1 MSQQMDF
8 EGLATGRLRSF
19 RVDRYYGAEHC
30 IDFADLHEADQQH
43 VRALYGGVQEVY
55 ATWLEV
61 DQDDA
66 HPELAMRVQHLQEA
80 RFLAAVKEIGN
91 QVRGIDSPVARVIH
105 DIRGGALT
113 GILGFIQLAG
123 LQGDSARTASLRR
136 VIIMCRD
143 HAKIMRNLV
152 RDLDPVARSADE
164 DERLH
169 DIDGFVSTWSGVE
182 LDLDSRSVHVDVTCN
197 FQGYVTNRCLE
208 TSSVDRVLYNL
219 INNAARF
226 SADNRVHLHVLPIDE
241 QHIRWVVTN
250 AVDAGQKLW
259 LMEAADGDLGALYR
273 GGLTRGGHGIG
284 LSNCA
289 EIVAASYGVHPDE
302 AIQEG
307 YLGAKLLDHEFCAW
321 FHWPVFVP

>member
-1 MSQQMDF
+1 MMQDVDYRA
-8 EGLATGRLRSF
+8 LAGVGLRSF

-30 IDFADLHEADQQH
+30 IDLADLDGADQEHLQT
-43 VRALYGGVQEVY
+43 LYRRVQEVY
-55 ATWLEV
+55 AGWLEA
-61 DQDDA
+61 DQDDT
-66 HPELAMRVQHLQEA
+66 HSDVVLQVQRLRGQHFLTAVRGIGA
-80 RFLAAVKEIGN
+80 R
-91 QVRGIDSPVARVIH
+91 VRGIDSPVARVVH

-113 GILGFIQLAG
+113 GILGFIQLADM
-123 LQGDSARTASLRR
+123 QQDAERIASLRR
-136 VIIMCRD
+136 VIILCRD

-152 RDLDPVARSADE
+152 RDLDPVARAADE

-169 DIDGFVSTWSGVE
+169 DIDGFVATWSGVE
-182 LDLDSRSVHVDVTCN
+182 LDIGSRSVHVDTTCD

-226 SADNRVHLHVLPIDE
+226 AADDRVHLRVMPIGAE
-241 QHIRWVVTN
+241 HIRWVVTN
-250 AVDAGQKLW
+250 AVDAAQEQW
-259 LMEAADGDLGALYR
+259 LRDAAGGDLGVLYR

-289 EIVAASYGVHPDE
+289 EIVAASYGLHPDE
-302 AIQEG
+302 AINEG
-307 YLGAKLLDHEFCAW
+307 YLGAKLLDGRFCAW